1 MATFLDKIKV
11 NTAVTHRTNQDLS
24 CDHITTA
31 NFMQFNVAFA
41 RELVP
46 NQSIKVNHKTFARL
60 QPLPVPTFGR
70 ARIQN
75 RAFFVPFRVVFP
87 AFNDFITDSRHST
100 SDGSTIIYTSVP
112 TISSGVFTEF
122 FTGITSSSYIPKYGL
137 AGGTTASARADY
149 LTKDDVKVELS
160 QFGRYCMKI
169 LNSLGYSI
177 LFEQFDPELRDR
189 SEFIKYSALPLLCV
203 AKVYADWYY
212 PSMYTSNPLF
222 AQVEEIF
229 NRDNGNTEL
238 SLTDV
243 YLIFDFLRK
252 VNYDSDYFTSAWE
265 NPVSPN
271 TDSQSPII
279 MPDITARVFE
289 SSSTSDNR
297 DVITNSLNGM
307 STPIMTGQDADAP
320 NGTLGATKNLSHISQ
335 YAIDALKSLTDYL
348 KRHQLV
354 GGRTLDRYLAR
365 FGVKLSDEILKRSQ
379 YVGTSESNIQ
389 FGDVMSTADTG
400 VDGAALGDYAGKGIG
415 YTDGGYTYE
424 NDKEYGMF
432 IIISSIVP
440 KTGYYQGIDRNV
452 MHTTRFDYWTPE
464 FDRLGVQAVSAA
476 ELFTP
481 SGNKNNALN
490 SIRYGNLS
498 YWQRVFGFVPR
509 YAEYKLPQDRLS
521 GDFRY
526 YSINE
531 GMDSWHTMR
540 HINPSSERDIVVS
553 EEFISGDDS
562 SQYNRIFNN
571 TDDTYDKFIVIH
583 TFDISTSVPFANYWD
598 NYDFEQKGN
607 EVVMQANGVKMN

>member
-1 MATFLDKIKV
+1 MASFLDKIKV
-11 NTAVTHRTNQDLS
+11 NTAITHRTNQDLS
-24 CDHITTA
+24 CDHVTTA

-46 NQSIKVNHKTFARL
+46 KQSLKVNHKTFARL

-87 AFNDFITDSRHST
+87 AFNDFISDSRHST
-100 SDGSTIIYTSVP
+100 SNGDTIIYTSVP
-112 TISSGVFTEF
+112 TISSAVLTDF
-122 FTGITSSSYIPKYGL
+122 FTGITSSYIPKYGL
-137 AGGTTASARADY
+137 AGGSTASSRADY
-149 LTKDDVKVELS
+149 LTKDNVKVELS
-160 QFGRYCMKI
+160 QFGRYCMKL
-169 LNSLGYSI
+169 LNSLGYSVI
-177 LFEQFDPELRDR
+177 FEHFDPEIRV
-189 SEFIKYSALPLLCV
+189 SSQFIKYSALPLLCV

-212 PSMYTSNPLF
+212 PSMYTSNPLY

-229 NRDNGNTEL
+229 NRDNGNTDL
-238 SLTDV
+238 SLDDV

-271 TDSQSPII
+271 SDAQSQIS
-279 MPDITARVFE
+279 MPDITT
-289 SSSTSDNR
+289 SIYNSDGSTNQRNVVSNTFD
-297 DVITNSLNGM
+297 SK
-307 STPIMTGQDADAP
+307 STPTIMNQDVDAP
-320 NGTLGATKNLSHISQ
+320 APLAGFHNIGHLSQ
-335 YAIDALKSLTDYL
+335 YAVTALKSLTDYL

-400 VDGAALGDYAGKGIG
+400 AEGAALGDYAGKGIG
-415 YTDGGYTYE
+415 YGDGTYTYE
-424 NDKEYGMF
+424 NEKEYGMF
-432 IIISSIVP
+432 IVISSIVP

-464 FDRLGVQAVSAA
+464 FDRLGVQAVSCA
-476 ELFTP
+476 ELYIP
-481 SGNKNNALN
+481 SGNKDNEFNI
-490 SIRYGNLS
+490 IRGGSLD
-498 YWQRVFGFVPR
+498 YWQKVFGFVPR

-521 GDFRY
+521 GDFRF

-540 HINPSSERDIVVS
+540 QINPLSVSDIVIS
-553 EEFISGDDS
+553 EDFISGDDS

-607 EVVMQANGVKMN
+607 EVIMQANGVKMN